1 MGSSP
6 HSAEEKAKTNVIV
19 ETDEDVWNLYRYP
32 NLKES
37 DVAIR
42 SKGATGVISGRGAR
56 GFTLIELAIVLV
68 LVGVTIGV
76 TGAGMSTY
84 NQKVA
89 AQHAAQLFVRDLSLA
104 RAYAVRGREPVVIRF
119 SESSRW
125 YSISSMTT
133 GRELL
138 RRRFNVEA
146 DIGLEAID
154 LETPGD
160 TVFFNSR
167 GILSGLGGQLGTAT
181 FSTAGSTY
189 AVSFNIMGAS
199 KVEQL

>member
-19 ETDEDVWNLYRYP
+19 ETDGNVWNLCRYP
-32 NLKES
+32 NLKDS

-42 SKGATGVISGRGAR
+42 SKRATGVILRGAG

-68 LVGVTIGV
+68 LVGVTIGI
-76 TGAGMSTY
+76 TSAGLNTY
-84 NQKVA
+84 NQRVA

-104 RAYAVRGREPVVIRF
+104 RAHAVRGREPVVIRF

-160 TVFFNSR
+160 TVFFTSR
-167 GILSGLGGQLGTAT
+167 GILSGVGGQLGTAT

>member
-1 MGSSP
+1 MGSSA
-6 HSAEEKAKTNVIV
+6 HWAEAWAKRNVIV

-32 NLKES
+32 NLKDS
-37 DVAIR
+37 DVVFR
-42 SKGATGVISGRGAR
+42 SKRATGVILRGAR